1 MSQRH
6 AKVPQH
12 LARLAWIGALV
23 LVLRFVGAELHHVLE
38 THAPGETCE
47 ACLVLERGGQAL
59 PETGLAAFVPPRADA
74 DPVRCAAP
82 APSAPLLR
90 PLPRGPPRLS
100 S

>member
-6 AKVPQH
+6 AKVPQY

-38 THAPGETCE
+38 THGPGETCE

-59 PETGLAAFVPPRADA
+59 PAPGFASLVPLRANA
-74 DPVRCAAP
+74 DPVFLPAPTAVAP
-82 APSAPLLR
+82 ALT